1 MGSTHTTVYYDVLS
15 TRLDRAIIII
25 HWLLSLLERE
35 LQAGRG
41 FRKRAGGGRGRVG
54 SLVAVEREIRN

>member
-1 MGSTHTTVYYDVLS
+1 MGSTHTTVYYDVL
-15 TRLDRAIIII
+15 DYRAIIII